1 MTLFTLPLI
10 FIGWD
15 VGLCA
20 IGRQGGQPLESSPS
34 NPLGRPGHQHLGLSS
49 ASAIASVPCFSLKDT
64 KEKENRSQFTARL
77 LRKAVIPSFSCFFP
91 YLSPLLLIPLD
102 LAFWF
107 PPFLSLQLPS
117 LSLSLS
123 LKLLSLSLTHSHAHT
138 LLSLFLSAEIL
149 YLPPMTFL
157 ARGGVG
163 GKGARGGGGEVGGG
177 VGGGTSARSL
187 FCGTILMF

>member
-1 MTLFTLPLI
+1 MNCVLSYMLLSGPNAR
-10 FIGWD
+10 
-15 VGLCA
+15 CA
-20 IGRQGGQPLESSPS
+20 SGSC
-34 NPLGRPGHQHLGLSS
+34 
-49 ASAIASVPCFSLKDT
+49 VSLKISYKRYKR
-64 KEKENRSQFTARL
+64 KEKENRSQFSARL

-187 FCGTILMF
+187 FCGTIL